1 LLDPESA
8 SNNTLPKLKTGLRI
22 APFHDASAAG
32 ERYLIE
38 VGETC
43 FVATKSMHNV
53 LLALT
58 DKPETLEELAAIY
71 ERQTG
76 ECISSEVLAD
86 VLSKRIPESLFEHTP
101 EPKNKRPFVFSFN
114 FIPEIV
120 IRPFS
125 DRLKLLY
132 AWPMVLL
139 VCLSFLFAEYFVFT
153 RSLRAIQHPFSVQD
167 LVIFYLAIIAV
178 TLFHELGHAAACRRF
193 ECPHGDIGFA
203 LYFIYPAFYTDVT
216 KVWRLPQLKR
226 AVVDLGGIY
235 FQAIIFVVLTLYVM
249 VTNDLFTL
257 RLVWAMN
264 FMMFLTLNPIFKMD
278 GYWLLSDLSGL
289 SNLHQQMRDACVNLG
304 KKLLRRPTVERVAFQ
319 AHGMRLKVLY
329 VYTVLA
335 LVYYA
340 FIGQFIYHS
349 IGAVVNSYPQ
359 RAGHLMELIQTTYF
373 TGMTER
379 TLYYAMMLI
388 RESVWP
394 LILAT
399 MICFL
404 VYRGGGF
411 VYRMVKS
418 VMAGFTLTI
427 SLPRW
432 ARLG

>member
-1 LLDPESA
+1 
-8 SNNTLPKLKTGLRI
+8 
-22 APFHDASAAG
+22 
-32 ERYLIE
+32 
-38 VGETC
+38 
-43 FVATKSMHNV
+43 
-53 LLALT
+53 
-58 DKPETLEELAAIY
+58 
-71 ERQTG
+71 
-76 ECISSEVLAD
+76 
-86 VLSKRIPESLFEHTP
+86 
-101 EPKNKRPFVFSFN
+101 
-114 FIPEIV
+114 
-120 IRPFS
+120 
-125 DRLKLLY
+125 
-132 AWPMVLL
+132 
-139 VCLSFLFAEYFVFT
+139 
-153 RSLRAIQHPFSVQD
+153 
-167 LVIFYLAIIAV
+167 
-178 TLFHELGHAAACRRF
+178 
-193 ECPHGDIGFA
+193 
-203 LYFIYPAFYTDVT
+203 
-216 KVWRLPQLKR
+216 
-226 AVVDLGGIY
+226 
-235 FQAIIFVVLTLYVM
+235 
-249 VTNDLFTL
+249 
-257 RLVWAMN
+257 
-264 FMMFLTLNPIFKMD
+264 MFLTLNPIFKMD